1 MTTYTVQSGDTL
13 GTIAKRF
20 YGDAG
25 RYTDIVAANNIQDP
39 SRVGVG
45 TELMIPG
52 LEDQRVTD
60 PAPGGVVTGSGG
72 ALTSAQLR
80 EIMPNALQEN
90 IEKYLDPL
98 NKKMPVFDINTPL
111 RTAHFIAQVA
121 HESGSFRY
129 SVENLNYGAKALRSV
144 FGKYFPSDELAEA
157 YARKPEKIANRV
169 YGNRMGNGDE
179 QSGDGWKFRGRG
191 LIQLTGH
198 DNYRRCGEAIG
209 LNLEEEPDQVSDNP
223 EVSVMAVAWFW
234 QSNNLN
240 HYADLDDIKK
250 VTKIINGG
258 YHGLEDRMAFLARA
272 KAVLI

>member
-1 MTTYTVQSGDTL
+1 MTTYTVQPGDTL
-13 GTIAKRF
+13 GSIAKRF
-20 YGDAG
+20 YGDAS
-25 RYTDIVAANNIQDP
+25 RYIDIVTANNIQDP
-39 SRVGVG
+39 DRIEVG

-52 LEDQRVTD
+52 PEDQRVTD
-60 PAPGGVVTGSGG
+60 PGD

-80 EIMPNALQEN
+80 EIMPRASQEN

-98 NKKMPVFDINTPL
+98 NKKVPQFEINTPL
-111 RTAHFIAQVA
+111 RKAHFIAQVA

-129 SVENLNYGAKALRSV
+129 SMENLNYSAKALRDV
-144 FGKYFPSDELAEA
+144 FGKYFPSEELANE

-191 LIQLTGH
+191 LIQLTGR

-209 LNLEEEPDQVSDNP
+209 LNLEEDPDQVSDNP
-223 EVSVMAVAWFW
+223 EVSVMAVGWYW

-240 HYADLDDIKK
+240 HYADQDDIKK

-258 YHGLEDRMAFLARA
+258 YHGLEDRMAFLKRA